1 MLYYKNVTEMI
12 PENKK
17 SPFRTGVSIWDLL
30 FTVLHVKRKVDE
42 FKKRI
47 TIQVRVL
54 RLKDKSKCCLIVLT
68 HLDRELQREHTDCHQ
83 HKCQHDMAM

>member
-1 MLYYKNVTEMI
+1 MI

-17 SPFRTGVSIWDLL
+17 SPFRTGVSIWYLL

-47 TIQVRVL
+47 TIQVRAL
-54 RLKDKSKCCLIVLT
+54 RLKDKSKC
-68 HLDRELQREHTDCHQ
+68 
-83 HKCQHDMAM
+83 

>member
-1 MLYYKNVTEMI
+1 MI

-30 FTVLHVKRKVDE
+30 FTVLHVKRKVNE

-47 TIQVRVL
+47 TIQVRAL
-54 RLKDKSKCCLIVLT
+54 RLKDKNKY
-68 HLDRELQREHTDCHQ
+68 
-83 HKCQHDMAM
+83 